1 MEGNYKLF
9 KFLQETGYFSR
20 RSAIRAIKYG
30 LIKVNGKTI
39 KEPWYIIDSNDRITF
54 KGFEIRKAKKKEF
67 IIYYKPRDKVF
78 FPKEIRHL
86 IPLENLPKPDEGL
99 IIMTNDGEI
108 HRIYHRKSIK
118 NRYLAYLSVP
128 FETIPKHEN
137 IKISQISRYEAII
150 TTIKLSANK
159 LRKVIPTI
167 KLLKRIETE
176 PITLPQDLKPTE
188 YRYMSE
194 DEILA
199 LKNFLNIS

>member
-1 MEGNYKLF
+1 MEENYKLF

-30 LIKVNGKTI
+30 LIKVNGKVI
-39 KEPWYIIDSNDRITF
+39 REPWYIVNLNDRITF
-54 KGFEIRKAKKKEF
+54 KGFLIKKTKKKEF
-67 IIYYKPRDKVF
+67 VIYYKERDRIY

-86 IPLENLPKPDEGL
+86 VPLENLPRPDEGL
-99 IIMTNDGEI
+99 IIMTNDGEV
-108 HRIYHRKSIK
+108 HRSYHRKSIK

-128 FETIPKHEN
+128 FQTIEKHEN

-150 TTIKLSANK
+150 TTIKLSASK
-159 LRKVIPTI
+159 LRKIIPTI

-176 PITLPQDLKPTE
+176 PITLPQDLKPAE